1 MLTQEERMTIC
12 KLLRRETACGM
23 MDASQ
28 AIDQLIK
35 VLKQHPSVVMDKPSK
50 LKIIWEDYGE

>member
-23 MDASQ
+23 MTASN
-28 AIDQLIK
+28 AVDQLIK
-35 VLKQHPSVVMDKPSK
+35 VLKQHPKIVMDKPSK
-50 LKIIWEDYGE
+50 LKITWEDYE

>member
-23 MDASQ
+23 MTASN
-28 AIDQLIK
+28 AVEQLIK
-35 VLKQHPSVVMDKPSK
+35 VLKQHPPVVMDKPSK
-50 LKIIWEDYGE
+50 LKITWEDYE

>member
-12 KLLRRETACGM
+12 KLLRRETACGTM
-23 MDASQ
+23 EASL

-35 VLKQHPSVVMDKPSK
+35 VLKQHPPVVMDKPSK
-50 LKIIWEDYGE
+50 LKITWENYGE